1 MRRRAHYSVTTS
13 ALAQL
18 AALNERSV
26 GVDQYT
32 RVIRCCY
39 CCCVC
44 RCELHAT
51 PQYGYGTLSHGRGP
65 EPKGKLAQ
73 EGANPPRGTHTLCCC
88 HAERAHMC
96 QTQAH
101 GEGQA
106 LHGIAPGLA
115 AGLQGPRCGEA
126 FTLFTLARGP

>member
-1 MRRRAHYSVTTS
+1 M
-13 ALAQL
+13 
-18 AALNERSV
+18 
-26 GVDQYT
+26 
-32 RVIRCCY
+32 
-39 CCCVC
+39 C

-106 LHGIAPGLA
+106 LHGISPEWV
-115 AGLQGPRCGEA
+115 AGRSMPAR
-126 FTLFTLARGP
+126 RGPPSLPPPLPPPSPRLREQGVRDVVPGQTHLGSGACAEDV